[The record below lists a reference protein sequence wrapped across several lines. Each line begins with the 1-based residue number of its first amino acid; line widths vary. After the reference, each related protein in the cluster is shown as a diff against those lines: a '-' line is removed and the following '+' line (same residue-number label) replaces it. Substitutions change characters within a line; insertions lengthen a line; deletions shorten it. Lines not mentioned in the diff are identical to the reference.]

1 MLDLL
6 AFMTIILW
14 PVVPLFWIPVHGLS
28 RIFKKLGLLT
38 YAMPLLTW
46 VPLAFIIFRNR
57 ALLLSWKI
65 DLPIG
70 LRVLGVIL
78 LVAGTSLHLWTA
90 KLLGFWG
97 LIGLPEVSIRVEGKL
112 ITKGPFSV
120 VRHPTYLAHTL
131 IFSGVFLTTQA
142 VAIGIITFVDFLLVY
157 ALIIPL
163 EEKELSKRFGK
174 DYNLYRE
181 KAPKFFP
188 RLHF

>member
-1 MLDLL
+1 MLDLR

-46 VPLAFIIFRNR
+46 VALAFIIFRNR

-97 LIGLPEVSIRVEGKL
+97 LIGLTEVSTKVEGKL
-112 ITKGPFSV
+112 ITKGPFLV
-120 VRHPTYLAHTL
+120 VR
-131 IFSGVFLTTQA
+131 
-142 VAIGIITFVDFLLVY
+142 
-157 ALIIPL
+157 
-163 EEKELSKRFGK
+163 
-174 DYNLYRE
+174 
-181 KAPKFFP
+181 
-188 RLHF
+188 